1 MFRKPMNE
9 IEAIDRELIRMHEL
23 LLSTSYLPETVRD
36 IYANIKMLTSTLNEM
51 ARKNNGLD
59 NPDAA
64 SAAKP
69 S

>member
-64 SAAKP
+64 D
-69 S
+69 